1 MIEPHEKSQITTSS
15 VLYKDRIERLFK
27 LNVKNLKA
35 RYIKI
40 KAENYGICPDWHL
53 GAGGKTWIFVDE
65 ITIK

>member
-1 MIEPHEKSQITTSS
+1 MQKN
-15 VLYKDRIERLFK
+15 FK
-27 LNVKNLKA
+27 LNVTNLNA

-40 KAENYGICPDWHL
+40 KAENYGVCPDWHL